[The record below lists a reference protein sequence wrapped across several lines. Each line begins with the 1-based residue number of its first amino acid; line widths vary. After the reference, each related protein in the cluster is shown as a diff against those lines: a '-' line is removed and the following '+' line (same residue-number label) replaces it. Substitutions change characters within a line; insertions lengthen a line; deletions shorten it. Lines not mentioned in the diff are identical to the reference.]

1 MSSSPRV
8 IIIGGVAGGM
18 SCATRLRRLNEHARI
33 TVFEKGPYVSYANCG
48 IPYALGGVIADR
60 DKLLL
65 QTPESFKARFNVD
78 VFVNTEVMAIDR
90 EKKVVRVRKVPGE
103 VERDWLKGEGVVT
116 GVSGDG
122 EDEGEERRGRSATG
136 EKRGG
141 VGEVREVEYDKV
153 VMSMGAKSRKLDVE
167 GIDGENVFHLA
178 TVEDLDAVK
187 EFISKQ
193 GVKRSCVIG
202 GGFIGVETAEN
213 LRLLGL
219 EVAVVD
225 INQHILPPVD
235 MDVAALAHAEM
246 RKNGVR
252 LALGAKLRKIEKTRV
267 LLEDG
272 GEIQAELVMTMPGV
286 IARTE
291 LAKKSG
297 LEVGKTGVKVN
308 AQMQTSDPDIYAV
321 GDMVETEH
329 RVAGM
334 PRVVALA
341 GPANRQG
348 RLAAD
353 HICGLKVAY
362 RGNVGTAACKVFD
375 TTVAITGLSV
385 SALRRLGKD
394 PLWVS
399 AHPPSHA
406 GYYPGAQPIYLKI
419 AFEKNTGLLLG
430 AQAVGKDGADKRIDV
445 LATAIQGNMTVFD
458 LEHLELCYAPPYGSA
473 KDAVNMV
480 GFIAGNLLRGDV
492 KVSHSEDLDEGD
504 LESMQVVDVRSPA
517 EFAKGHLKGAININ
531 VNTLR
536 DKTSMLDKTRPVLSY
551 CQVGYRGYVATRIL
565 EQAGFNAVNLDG
577 GYKTVVETGLTRLL
591 EGPPTPP

>member
-1 MSSSPRV
+1 MPSSPRI

-78 VFVNTEVMAIDR
+78 VFVNTEVTTIDR
-90 EKKVVRVRKVPGE
+90 DKKVVKVRKVPGE
-103 VERDWLKGEGVVT
+103 VGKDWLKGEGVVT

-122 EDEGEERRGRSATG
+122 EDEGEQRRGDSAMVG
-136 EKRGG
+136 KGG
-141 VGEVREVEYDKV
+141 VGEFREVAYDKV
-153 VMSMGAKSRKLDVE
+153 VMSMGAKSRRLDVE
-167 GIDGENVFHLA
+167 GAEGDNVFHMA

-187 EFISKQ
+187 GFISKQ
-193 GVKRSCVIG
+193 RVKRACVIG

-213 LRLLGL
+213 LRMLGL

-235 MDVAALAHAEM
+235 MDIAAFAHTEM

-252 LALGAKLRKIEKTRV
+252 LVLGARVRKIETTRA

-272 GEIQAELVMTMPGV
+272 GEIQAELVLTMPGIV
-286 IARTE
+286 ARTE
-291 LAKKSG
+291 LAKKAG
-297 LEVGKTGVKVN
+297 LEVGKTGVSVN

-329 RVAGM
+329 RIAGM

-419 AFEKNTGLLLG
+419 AFDKDTGLLLG

-445 LATAIQGNMTVFD
+445 LATAIQGSMTVFD

-480 GFIAGNLLRGDV
+480 GFIAGNVLRGDV
-492 KVSHSEDLDEGD
+492 KVAHSEDLDEAD
-504 LESMQVVDVRSPA
+504 LDSMQAVDVRSPA
-517 EFAKGHLKGAININ
+517 EFSRGHLKGAININ

-536 DKTSMLDKTRPVLSY
+536 DKTSMLDKSRPVLSY